1 MALDPDDNQLP
12 CGVSLDT
19 LLAQIAD
26 QLPAPDPTHQAR
38 CSYCQTALRALRQS
52 WGDMQTLA
60 RAPVPIPP
68 ELTARIMTR
77 IRDLAHR
84 AIGNIILAGVRGHTQ
99 ISHHVA
105 AQIARR
111 AALAVPGVLL
121 ATVQPTAQQP
131 ADPARVNLAVRL
143 ITTYGPPLHTIA
155 ARARTTLT
163 ERVHALTG
171 ANLDTI
177 DITFPDI
184 ANPDTKPKDSHDH
197 AQQL

>member
-1 MALDPDDNQLP
+1 MALTPDENQLP

-19 LLAQIAD
+19 LLDQVAD
-26 QLPAPDPTHQAR
+26 QLPAPDPAHQAHCR
-38 CSYCQTALRALRQS
+38 YCQTALRALQQS
-52 WGDMQTLA
+52 WSDMQTLA

-84 AIGNIILAGVRGHTQ
+84 AVGNIILASPRGHTQ
-99 ISHHVA
+99 ISHHVI

-121 ATVQPTAQQP
+121 ASVKPTAEQP
-131 ADPARVNLAVRL
+131 ADPAGVNLAVRL

-155 ARARTTLT
+155 ARARTTLSK
-163 ERVHALTG
+163 RVHALTG
-171 ANLDTI
+171 ADLATI

-184 ANPDTKPKDSHDH
+184 ANPDT
-197 AQQL
+197 

>member
-1 MALDPDDNQLP
+1 MALNPDENQLP
-12 CGVSLDT
+12 CGVTLDT
-19 LLAQIAD
+19 LLAQVAD
-26 QLPAPDPTHQAR
+26 QLPAPDPAHQAHCR
-38 CSYCQTALRALRQS
+38 YCQTALRALQQS
-52 WGDMQTLA
+52 WSDMQTLT

-84 AIGNIILAGVRGHTQ
+84 AVGNIILAGPRGHTQ

-121 ATVQPTAQQP
+121 ASVKPTAEQP

-155 ARARTTLT
+155 TRARITLSK
-163 ERVHALTG
+163 RVHALTG
-171 ANLDTI
+171 ADLDTI

-184 ANPDTKPKDSHDH
+184 ANPDT
-197 AQQL
+197 